1 MWFSVVTKD
10 ENLWLC
16 CTNLFLNHGV
26 YCHNENIIYQG
37 KKMGKGSNYIFLI
50 KICESFAYT
59 LHNLIYVVHLSV
71 NSVTDSFLFL
81 EGSTT
86 LKGPTLRQIYRRKYN
101 KLKENVKKNGLGHFF
116 FFFCCTTG
124 QREH

>member
-1 MWFSVVTKD
+1 
-10 ENLWLC
+10 
-16 CTNLFLNHGV
+16 
-26 YCHNENIIYQG
+26 
-37 KKMGKGSNYIFLI
+37 MGKGSNYIFLI

-116 FFFCCTTG
+116 FFLLHYRSKRTLSFL
-124 QREH
+124 RLYASLKLSYKI